1 MVIKGTH
8 LDEGGH
14 PWSSMALTRADGTPS
29 ALVLDFEP
37 ALAMPCPVSS
47 NVLDFELALELALAM
62 PCPVSSNVPDAN
74 VSDFELDFELALELS
89 RVLELDG
96 RSAT

>member
-29 ALVLDFEP
+29 ALVLDF
-37 ALAMPCPVSS
+37 V
-47 NVLDFELALELALAM
+47 LALAM